1 MEVDGTWLLVTKVYA
16 VVMTLATLVVTLG
29 LVYLGRKLARLLDT
43 VTKGAQ
49 PVIWHM
55 QQAGRAV
62 NDTAQSVSERA
73 QRAAEVAEVKVAQA
87 ASELEA
93 ASESIRK
100 AAAGPAGSIGA
111 LLTGLGQG
119 LLGSAHKEG
128 RERE

>member
-1 MEVDGTWLLVTKVYA
+1 MAVDATWLLLTKVYV
-16 VVMTLATLVVTLG
+16 VVMTLTTLVVTLG

-49 PVIWHM
+49 PVISHM
-55 QQAGRAV
+55 QQASRAI
-62 NDTAQSVSERA
+62 NDTAQSVSQRA
-73 QRAAEVAEVKVAQA
+73 QRAAEVAETKVAQA

-93 ASESIRK
+93 ASESIKK

-119 LLGSAHKEG
+119 LLGGAHKEG
-128 RERE
+128 REQK